1 MWDVEYKIALWALLL
16 VILPAAVFLLA
27 MRGRRKRMNR
37 IGDAALIDK
46 LMPSRSSAKPVVRII
61 LFSLAF
67 GLLLVALVN
76 PMIGTKKGKIQTSGI
91 DVVIALDISNS
102 MLAED
107 LKPSRLSAAKNAL
120 RALLN
125 RMGENR
131 IGIVVFAGTAYTQ
144 LPLTS
149 DYGAAEVFIDDIST
163 NDIARQGTAIGT
175 AIERASKVFSRLEG
189 RGKAI
194 IIISDGENH
203 EDDAEAAARRAA
215 EEGIIVNTIGL
226 GSAKGSPIPIYK
238 NGINVGFKTDRQ
250 GNTVMTELN
259 ETMLQQIAA
268 AGNGIYVHG
277 TEGDVG
283 INTILSELGR
293 LKKQELSEVQFT
305 SFESLYPWFAL
316 AGLFFLFFESLIG
329 DRKYSWIGRR
339 RPANTSLKPATDEH
353 QPE

>member
-1 MWDVEYKIALWALLL
+1 MWELQYKIALWALVLG
-16 VILPAAVFLLA
+16 ILPAGIFLL
-27 MRGRRKRMNR
+27 MWRSRNRQVKR
-37 IGDAALIDK
+37 IGDAALLDK
-46 LMPSRSSAKPVVRII
+46 LMPSRSSAKPVVRIV
-61 LFSLAF
+61 LFSIAF
-67 GLLLVALVN
+67 ILLLVALIN
-76 PMIGTKKGKIQTSGI
+76 PMIGTKKGKVATTGI

-120 RALLN
+120 RALMN

-149 DYGAAEVFIDDIST
+149 DYNAAEVFIDDIST
-163 NDIARQGTAIGT
+163 NDIARQGTAIGA
-175 AIERASKVFSRLEG
+175 AIERSSGVFSKLEG

-203 EDDAEAAARRAA
+203 EDDAEASARKAA
-215 EEGIIVNTIGL
+215 EDGIIVNTIGL
-226 GSAKGSPIPIYK
+226 GSPKGAPIPIYK

-250 GNTVMTELN
+250 GNTVMTRLN
-259 ETMLQQIAA
+259 EQMLQQIAA

-277 TEGDVG
+277 TDGDVG

-316 AGLFFLFFESLIG
+316 AALLFLFFESLIG
-329 DRKYSWIGRR
+329 DRKYGWIGR
-339 RPANTSLKPATDEH
+339 SYKPAPVKPVSHEKQTE
-353 QPE
+353 

>member
-1 MWDVEYKIALWALLL
+1 MWELQYKIALWALLL
-16 VILPAAVFLLA
+16 GILPAGIYLLYW
-27 MRGRRKRMNR
+27 RRRNRQVKR
-37 IGDAALIDK
+37 IGDAALLDK
-46 LMPSRSSAKPVVRII
+46 LMPSRSQAKPMVRVV
-61 LFSLAF
+61 LFSIAF
-67 GLLLVALVN
+67 ILLLIALIN
-76 PMIGTKKGKIQTSGI
+76 PMIGTKKGKVATTGI

-120 RALLN
+120 RALMN

-131 IGIVVFAGTAYTQ
+131 IGIVVFAGTAFTQ

-149 DYGAAEVFIDDIST
+149 DYSAAEVFIDDIST
-163 NDIARQGTAIGT
+163 NDISRQGTAIGA
-175 AIERASKVFSRLEG
+175 AIERSCKVFSKLEG

-194 IIISDGENH
+194 IVISDGENH
-203 EDDAEAAARRAA
+203 EDDAEAAARTAA
-215 EEGIIVNTIGL
+215 EDGIIVNTIGL
-226 GSAKGSPIPIYK
+226 GSPKGAPIPIYK

-250 GNTVMTELN
+250 GNTVMTYLN
-259 ETMLQQIAA
+259 EQMLKQIAA

-277 TEGDVG
+277 TDGDVG

-293 LKKQELSEVQFT
+293 LKKEELSEVQFT

-316 AGLFFLFFESLIG
+316 AGLLLLFFESLIG
-329 DRKYSWIGRR
+329 DRKYGWIGR
-339 RPANTSLKPATDEH
+339 SYKPAPEKTVSHEK